1 MRECGSQTVTQPFPA
16 LALDPAH
23 DLSRHGT
30 QSRPD
35 QDQIMIKSRK
45 RTPASNFC
53 SRSKAFSVTCSSR
66 MDAELEKL
74 VESGKITARS
84 ADQLEKLKPGTFC
97 LHKSWGF
104 GRVAEWNLLLNQ
116 ILIDFPGKKAHGM
129 QLTYAAENLTVIPP
143 DHFLAKKANDLPSVK
158 ELVKKD
164 PAALMRNILESLG
177 GSATVTQIS
186 QLLLGDIFTEPEWKR
201 WWDSTKKLLNKE
213 GYFFIPTKKSE
224 PIELRGEKV
233 SRANELIAFFGL
245 ARQPKEQAAALD
257 QIIKFQNEFDKPE
270 TQLQPIINTIEEAA
284 ARNQRLNPALVF
296 ELVMAR
302 DDLLGHHPQLTST
315 NPGLTL
321 IRLISEEESRLGT
334 ILPKLP
340 SGKERRVLHAL
351 PAALGPGWTVRGFQ
365 MMQSNHAR
373 AVLQLPRVFA
383 EAGLQAELRAFLH
396 RGIREHSVTSEA
408 LVWLCKERTGEWRE
422 LITPDLLGAI
432 LSALERDQHNENS
445 RGSKLRDLLLDD
457 RELIPDMF
465 ASAEASVARDAMRRL
480 MLTPV
485 FDELTKRS
493 LLARIIKL
501 FPALESVITGEQKE
515 EKSAALVVS
524 WSSLDKRK
532 AEYEELINKK
542 IPENS
547 KEIGVARSYGDLRE
561 NFEFK
566 AAKEMQAVLMRR
578 KSELETALHNARGTA
593 FESPDTTQVS
603 IGTIVTLRDS
613 DSGKEEVYTVLG
625 AWDGDPDRGIISYQ
639 TAIGQSLLGHKVGE
653 VVTLADQEETKRF
666 AILSIEPAPVDVTP
680 PDPSLLEV
688 PAEA

>member
-1 MRECGSQTVTQPFPA
+1 MSEGIRSK
-16 LALDPAH
+16 
-23 DLSRHGT
+23 
-30 QSRPD
+30 
-35 QDQIMIKSRK
+35 IKIKSMS
-45 RTPASNFC
+45 RTS
-53 SRSKAFSVTCSSR
+53 SRAQFSLARRGVQRNLLTR

-74 VESGKITARS
+74 VESGKLTARQ
-84 ADQLEKLKPGTFC
+84 ADQLEKLPIGTFC

-116 ILIDFPGKKAHGM
+116 ILIDFPGKKAHSM
-129 QLTYAAENLTVIPP
+129 QLPYAAENLMVIPP
-143 DHFLAKKANDLPSVK
+143 EHFLAKKANDLKGIK

-164 PAALMRNILESLG
+164 PTALMRNILESLG

-186 QLLLGDIFTEPEWKR
+186 QLMLGDIFSEPEWKR

-213 GYFFIPTKKSE
+213 GYFLIPTKKSE
-224 PIELRGEKV
+224 PIQLRGEKV
-233 SRANELIAFFGL
+233 SRADELITFFNQ

-257 QIIKFQNEFDKPE
+257 QIIKFHSEFEKPE
-270 TQLQPIINTIEEAA
+270 TQLQPIIASIEEAA

-302 DDLLGHHPQLTST
+302 DDLLERCPKLKTT
-315 NPGLTL
+315 NPDLTL
-321 IRLISEEESRLGT
+321 NKLIADEEARLIT

-340 SGKERRVLHAL
+340 AAKERRVLQAL
-351 PAALGPGWTVRGFQ
+351 PAALGPAWTVRALQ
-365 MMQSNHAR
+365 LMQSHHAR
-373 AVLQLPRVFA
+373 AVLQVPRVFV
-383 EAGLQAELRAFLH
+383 EAGMQDELRAFLQ
-396 RGIREHSVTSEA
+396 RGIREHSVTSET
-408 LVWLCKERTGEWRE
+408 LVWLCRERAGEWRT

-432 LSALERDQHNENS
+432 LSALERDQHNETS

-465 ASAEASVARDAMRRL
+465 AGAEIGLARDAMRRL

-501 FPALESVITGEQKE
+501 YPELESVITGEQKE

-532 AEYEELINKK
+532 AEYEELVNKK

-547 KEIGVARSYGDLRE
+547 KEIGIARSYGDLRE

-578 KSELETALHNARGTA
+578 KSELEAALHNARGTA
-593 FESPDTTQVS
+593 FESPDTSQVS

-625 AWDGDPDRGIISYQ
+625 AWDGDPDRNIISYQ
-639 TAIGQSLLGHKVGE
+639 TAIGQAMLGHKVGE
-653 VVTLADQEETKRF
+653 IVTLSDETETRRF

-680 PDPSLLEV
+680 PDPSLTEM
-688 PAEA
+688 PAEPVAAE

>member
-1 MRECGSQTVTQPFPA
+1 
-16 LALDPAH
+16 
-23 DLSRHGT
+23 
-30 QSRPD
+30 
-35 QDQIMIKSRK
+35 
-45 RTPASNFC
+45 
-53 SRSKAFSVTCSSR
+53 

-74 VESGKITARS
+74 VEAGKLTARQ
-84 ADQLEKLKPGTFC
+84 ADHLQELKPGTFC

-116 ILIDFPGKKAHGM
+116 VLIDFPGKKAHPM
-129 QLTYAAENLTVIPP
+129 QLSYAAENLTVIPP
-143 DHFLAKKANDLPSVK
+143 AHFLAKKATDLPGVK

-164 PAALMRNILESLG
+164 PIALMRNILESLG

-186 QLLLGDIFTEPEWKR
+186 QMMLGDVFTEPEWKR

-213 GYFFIPTKKSE
+213 GYFSVPTKKSE
-224 PIELRGEKV
+224 PIQLRGEKV
-233 SRANELIAFFGL
+233 SRANELIKFFEQT
-245 ARQPKEQAAALD
+245 RQPKEQVAALD
-257 QIIKFQNEFDKPE
+257 QIIKFHNEFDKPE
-270 TQLQPIINTIEEAA
+270 AQLQPIVTEIENVA
-284 ARNQRLNPALVF
+284 ARNQRLNAPLTF

-302 DDLLGHHPQLTST
+302 DDLLARSPALRTT
-315 NPGLTL
+315 NLSLTL
-321 IRLISEEESRLGT
+321 TRLIADEQARLGT

-340 SGKERRVLHAL
+340 AAKERRVLQAL
-351 PAALGPGWTVRGFQ
+351 PEALGESWTTRALQ
-365 MMQSNHAR
+365 MMLSNNAR
-373 AVLQLPRVFA
+373 AVMQLPRVFA
-383 EAGLQAELRAFLH
+383 EEGKQEELRAFLE
-396 RGIREHSVTSEA
+396 RGIRDHSVTSEI
-408 LVWLCKERTGEWRE
+408 LVWLCKERANPEWRP
-422 LITPDLLGAI
+422 LVMPDLLAAI

-465 ASAEASVARDAMRRL
+465 EGAELGVARDAMRRL

-501 FPALESVITGEQKE
+501 YPELESVITGEQKE
-515 EKSAALVVS
+515 EKSEALVVS
-524 WSSLDKRK
+524 WSSLEKRK
-532 AEYEELINKK
+532 AEYEELVNKK

-593 FESPDTTQVS
+593 FESPDTSQVS
-603 IGTIVTLRDS
+603 IGTIVGLRSS
-613 DSGKEEVYTVLG
+613 DTGKEETFTLLG

-639 TAIGQSLLGHKVGE
+639 TAIGQALLGHKLGE
-653 VVTLADQEETKRF
+653 VVTLTDHEETRRF
-666 AILSIEPAPVDVTP
+666 AIISIDPAPVDVTP
-680 PDPSLLEV
+680 PDPSLTEV
-688 PAEA
+688 EAEPVAAE

>member
-1 MRECGSQTVTQPFPA
+1 
-16 LALDPAH
+16 
-23 DLSRHGT
+23 
-30 QSRPD
+30 
-35 QDQIMIKSRK
+35 
-45 RTPASNFC
+45 
-53 SRSKAFSVTCSSR
+53 

-74 VESGKITARS
+74 VESGKLTARQ

-116 ILIDFPGKKAHGM
+116 ILINFPGKKAHAM
-129 QLTYAAENLTVIPP
+129 QLSYAAENLVVIPP
-143 DHFLAKKANDLPSVK
+143 EHFLAKKANDLQGIK
-158 ELVKKD
+158 DLVKSD
-164 PAALMRNILESLG
+164 PTALVRNILESLG
-177 GSATVTQIS
+177 GSATVAQIS
-186 QLLLGDIFTEPEWKR
+186 QYLLGDIFSEPEWKR

-213 GYFFIPTKKSE
+213 GYFLIPTKKSE
-224 PIELRGEKV
+224 PIQLRGEKV
-233 SRANELIAFFGL
+233 SRADELITFFNQ

-270 TQLQPIINTIEEAA
+270 AQLQPIINTIEEAA

-302 DDLLGHHPQLTST
+302 DDLLERSPKLKTT
-315 NPGLTL
+315 NPNLTL
-321 IRLISEEESRLGT
+321 HRLIADEETRLIA

-340 SGKERRVLHAL
+340 AGKERRVLQAF
-351 PAALGPGWTVRGFQ
+351 PAALGEGWTTRGLQ
-365 MMQSNHAR
+365 LMQSNHAR
-373 AVLQLPRVFA
+373 AVLQMPRVFA
-383 EAGLQAELRAFLH
+383 ETGRQNELRAFLQ
-396 RGIREHSVTSEA
+396 RGIREHSVTSEM
-408 LVWLCKERTGEWRE
+408 LVWLCKEREGEWRD
-422 LITPDLLGAI
+422 LVTPDLLGAI

-465 ASAEASVARDAMRRL
+465 AGGEVDLARDGMRRL

-501 FPALESVITGEQKE
+501 YPELESVITGEQKE

-524 WSSLDKRK
+524 WSSLEKRK
-532 AEYEELINKK
+532 AEYEELVNKK

-593 FESPDTTQVS
+593 FESPDISQVS
-603 IGTIVTLRDS
+603 IGTVVGLRDS
-613 DSGKEEVYTVLG
+613 DTGKEETFTILG

-639 TAIGQSLLGHKVGE
+639 TAIGQAMLGHKLGE
-653 VVTLADQEETKRF
+653 VVTLTDHEQTRRY
-666 AILSIEPAPVDVTP
+666 AIISIEPAPVDITP
-680 PDPSLLEV
+680 PDPSLTEIA
-688 PAEA
+688 AEPVAL

>member
-1 MRECGSQTVTQPFPA
+1 
-16 LALDPAH
+16 
-23 DLSRHGT
+23 
-30 QSRPD
+30 
-35 QDQIMIKSRK
+35 
-45 RTPASNFC
+45 
-53 SRSKAFSVTCSSR
+53 

-74 VESGKITARS
+74 VEAGKLTARA
-84 ADQLEKLKPGTFC
+84 ADQLEKLKPGAFC

-104 GRVAEWNLLLNQ
+104 GRVTEWNLLLNQ
-116 ILIDFPGKKAHGM
+116 ILIDFPGKKAHAM
-129 QLTYAAENLTVIPP
+129 QLSYAADNLTLIPP
-143 DHFLAKKANDLPSVK
+143 EHFLAKKANDLEGIK
-158 ELVKKD
+158 ALVKKD
-164 PAALMRNILESLG
+164 PAGLMRNILESLG

-186 QLLLGDIFTEPEWKR
+186 QLMLGDIFSEPEWKR
-201 WWDSTKKLLNKE
+201 WWDSTKKILNKE
-213 GYFFIPTKKSE
+213 GYFLIPTKKSE
-224 PIELRGEKV
+224 PIQLRGEKI
-233 SRANELIAFFGL
+233 SRANELIAFFEQ

-257 QIIKFQNEFDKPE
+257 QIIKFHHEFDKPE
-270 TQLQPIINTIEEAA
+270 TQLQPIVNTIEEAA

-302 DDLLGHHPQLTST
+302 DDLLERCPQLKTT
-315 NPGLTL
+315 NADLTL
-321 IRLISEEESRLGT
+321 TRLIAQEETRLPAV
-334 ILPKLP
+334 LPKLP
-340 SGKERRVLHAL
+340 SGKERRVLQAL

-365 MMQSNHAR
+365 LMQGNHAR
-373 AVLQLPRVFA
+373 AVLQIPRVFA
-383 EAGLQAELRAFLH
+383 EAGLQAELRAYLH

-408 LVWLCKERTGEWRE
+408 LVWLCRERAGEWQE

-457 RELIPDMF
+457 RDLIPDMF
-465 ASAEASVARDAMRRL
+465 AGAEVGVARDAMRRL

-501 FPALESVITGEQKE
+501 YPELESVITGEQKE

-532 AEYEELINKK
+532 AEYEELVNKK

-639 TAIGQSLLGHKVGE
+639 TAIGQALLSHKVGE
-653 VVTLADQEETKRF
+653 IVTLTDDAETRRF

-680 PDPSLLEV
+680 PDPSASEI
-688 PAEA
+688 PAEAIAAE